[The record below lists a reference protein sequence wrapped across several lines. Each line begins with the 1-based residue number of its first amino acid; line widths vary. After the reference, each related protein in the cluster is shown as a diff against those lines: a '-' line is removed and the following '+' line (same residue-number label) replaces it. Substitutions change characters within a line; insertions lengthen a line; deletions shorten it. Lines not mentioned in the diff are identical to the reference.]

1 MDKQLISIDSFR
13 ITATNSAVSAN
24 FGEMRQV
31 IIKTIADHKSLVTPE
46 TIQGGKTLA
55 ADFRKTSK
63 ALMAAWKEKRA
74 VSIADVLKADDEVKG
89 LCKLLDEGADEI
101 SDQVKAIEAET
112 KELCA
117 DLLRAELSQKW
128 EALGVDAEFR
138 KSTFMDLALLGSIN
152 KDKLTK
158 GAKTEIANRASLDKA
173 WQDKIA
179 LRLNELEL
187 SCFKNEIVPPFGR
200 STVEHFLF
208 SDDFGDRLESLIAAE
223 VSRKA
228 EAERRMREKLEAEKQ
243 KAIDDALRAQQEEA
257 NRLAKIEADKQRAIE
272 AEQRAEADRIARE
285 EAEQVRREQVN
296 ALAREVAES
305 TKRTVAEIKA
315 EESKPT
321 PSAPIPAEAV
331 TFVVTATIEI
341 EFQTKPTA
349 NRDKIIAY
357 FTDILERDKNHVLS
371 MEVRQK

>member
-101 SDQVKAIEAET
+101 SYQVKAIEAET

-117 DLLRAELSQKW
+117 ELLHAELLQQW
-128 EALGVDAEFR
+128 EALGVDPEFR
-138 KSTFMDLALLGSIN
+138 KSAFMDLALLGSIN

-187 SCFKNEIVPPFGR
+187 SCLKNEIVPPLGR
-200 STVEHFLF
+200 SSVEHFLF
-208 SDDFGDRLESLIAAE
+208 SDDFGARLESLIAAE

-228 EAERRMREKLEAEKQ
+228 EAERRIREKMEAEKQ
-243 KAIDDALRAQQEEA
+243 KAIDDALRVQQEEA
-257 NRLAKIEADKQRAIE
+257 NRLAKIEAEKQWQI
-272 AEQRAEADRIARE
+272 QQAEAAQQASIASE
-285 EAEQVRREQVN
+285 N
-296 ALAREVAES
+296 PVA
-305 TKRTVAEIKA
+305 A
-315 EESKPT
+315 EEVEPT
-321 PSAPIPAEAV
+321 AAKNAAVQQEPEPEPIPAEAV

-357 FTDILERDKNHVLS
+357 FTDILERDKKHVLS
-371 MEVRQK
+371 IEVRQK

>member
-1 MDKQLISIDSFR
+1 MTDKQLISIESFR

-74 VSIADVLKADDEVKG
+74 VSIADVLKADDEVKS

-117 DLLRAELSQKW
+117 DLLKQELLSQW
-128 EALGVDAEFR
+128 ETLGVENEFR
-138 KSTFMDLALLGSIN
+138 KSSFIDMALLGNIN

-158 GAKTEIANRASLDKA
+158 GAKTEIATRASLDKA
-173 WQDKIA
+173 MQDKIA
-179 LRLNELEL
+179 SRLNELEL
-187 SCFKNEIVPPFGR
+187 RCLKNDIVPSLSR
-200 STVEHFLF
+200 SNVEHFLF
-208 SDDFGDRLESLIAAE
+208 ADDFSARLDSIISAE
-223 VSRKA
+223 ISRKA

-243 KAIDDALRAQQEEA
+243 KAIDDALKAQQAEA
-257 NRLAKIEADKQRAIE
+257 NRLAKLDAEKQRAIE
-272 AEQRAEADRIARE
+272 AEQRAESERLAKE
-285 EAEQVRREQVN
+285 EAEKVRREQIN
-296 ALAREVAES
+296 ALALELSES
-305 TKRTVAEIKA
+305 TKRTVEEIKP
-315 EESKPT
+315 EETNQTPVPTPDDAVTYTITALVNFKIQSKPN
-321 PSAPIPAEAV
+321 AD
-331 TFVVTATIEI
+331 IE
-341 EFQTKPTA
+341 KMK
-349 NRDKIIAY
+349 NY
-357 FTDILERDKNHVLS
+357 FTDVF
-371 MEVRQK
+371 QKEGKQVVSISIKK